1 MSVPLNEE
9 KRSEAPLIAFTLCT
23 PAAVG
28 VALLAVLLGFWSCST
43 AACLMAASSLAL
55 ATAGMLAS
63 VFHLA
68 KPLRAPFSLRHLSS
82 SWLSREIVAVAAFW
96 ALAAV
101 WLAGC
106 LIGGDAMVLVGET
119 LAAASGVVLMFVI
132 TRAYDVP
139 TRPAWRDAEG
149 LMELAAAACGAGS
162 AVVLLCLFCGLALG
176 QAPVTA
182 GEATN
187 GAATLVAR
195 LATLCVAQVAALVLD
210 VASHRARIARLKAMA
225 PDSDER
231 IPLTLSNYESL
242 RPTLHRAWTVEG
254 VAVVV
259 TCVFC
264 AVTAIHAFGPGAAFA
279 SGAGAGT
286 AVGACAAIAALQFA
300 AHGLQRWL
308 FYEIPVPV
316 RYVAALRKR

>member
-23 PAAVG
+23 PAVVG

-96 ALAAV
+96 ALAAA
-101 WLAGC
+101 WLTGC
-106 LIGGDAMVLVGET
+106 LIESDAMVLVNEA
-119 LAAASGVVLMFVI
+119 LAAASGVVLLFVI

-139 TRPAWRDAEG
+139 TRPAWRGAEG
-149 LMELAAAACGAGS
+149 LMELAAAACGVGS
-162 AVVLLCLFCGLALG
+162 AVVLLCLFCGLAFG
-176 QAPVTA
+176 QAPVAA

-195 LATLCVAQVAALVLD
+195 LAALCVAQVAALVLD

-264 AVTAIHAFGPGAAFA
+264 AVTAIHAFSPGATFA
-279 SGAGAGT
+279 PGAGAGI
-286 AVGACAAIAALQFA
+286 AVGSCVAIAALQFA